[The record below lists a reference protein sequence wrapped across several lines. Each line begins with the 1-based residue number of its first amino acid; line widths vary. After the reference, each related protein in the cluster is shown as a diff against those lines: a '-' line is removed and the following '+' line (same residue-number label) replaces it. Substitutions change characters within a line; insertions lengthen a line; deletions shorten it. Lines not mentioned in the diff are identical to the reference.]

1 MFIFVIVI
9 SIFTLFYSWN
19 AVYSVEVWGSCI
31 YYYWWWCCSWSSC
44 CCCGSSP
51 MISISNDFIF
61 SEFIILEGIIISD
74 LKLRLI
80 IFKSLHLSSA
90 LNRVFRFLGLLS
102 YSNFCS
108 LNYMEDVNLGTAIG
122 SYDNS
127 FKLNV
132 TIRPFLEQAN
142 KNYPCIFKKTTEH
155 SLP

>member
-1 MFIFVIVI
+1 M
-9 SIFTLFYSWN
+9 
-19 AVYSVEVWGSCI
+19 YSVEVWGSYI
-31 YYYWWWCCSWSSC
+31 YYYWCWCCSSSC

-51 MISISNDFIF
+51 VTSISSDLIL
-61 SEFIILEGIIISD
+61 SEFIILHGSIFSD
-74 LKLRLI
+74 LKLRLM

-90 LNRVFRFLGLLS
+90 LKRVLRFLGLLS
-102 YSNFCS
+102 DSNFYS
-108 LNYMEDVNLGTAIG
+108 LNYIEDVNLGTTSG
-122 SYDNS
+122 SYENS